1 MGIKHIDVKA
11 SRDKGYAIEWNK
23 DHIIDSNVP
32 FAKFESEE
40 MVFHKGAVFPT
51 GSVQGQP
58 FYRTDEDLLYVYD
71 GADWKVTN
79 APATLSDDTPQD
91 VSIAA
96 GAPGLST
103 EVSRSDH
110 IHKYAPTL
118 VKGQTTFSYANVPHS
133 SRVLLT
139 GSSITV
145 TTGANDIVLCMYRC
159 DGHIYG
165 ETGGVDDELETWLYC
180 DGNPAYIASTYMT
193 GTGTNEVWETIA
205 YQQYHIPGAGTHV
218 YSVWGQSQND
228 REDISNGVFT
238 IIVFPQ

>member
-1 MGIKHIDVKA
+1 
-11 SRDKGYAIEWNK
+11 
-23 DHIIDSNVP
+23 
-32 FAKFESEE
+32 

-51 GSVQGQP
+51 GAVQGQP
-58 FYRTDEDLLYVYD
+58 FYRTDENRAYVYD
-71 GADWKVTN
+71 GAAWKSSKAFTV
-79 APATLSDDTPQD
+79 LSDDTPQD
-91 VSIAA
+91 VSTSAGAA
-96 GAPGLST
+96 GTS
-103 EVSRSDH
+103 EKVSRSDH
-110 IHKYAPTL
+110 VHKGAAGGFPTL
-118 VKGQTTFSYANVPHS
+118 VKGQTTFSYPNVPHN

-205 YQQYHIPGAGTHV
+205 YQQYHIPGAGTHI
-218 YSVWGQSQND
+218 YSVWGKSRNV

-238 IIVFPQ
+238 IIIFPQ